1 MRKELKKT
9 AVALLLAV
17 ATVFTLLISGGIGIS
32 AKDEYVFFESFEN
45 GKGNWITPGGGSR
58 TDLSTEQASDGTNSI
73 KITDEGSNHT
83 GNFRSPKIVG
93 LYKGKYHDIL
103 VDVYNDSGNATVY
116 VEFWNGTT
124 IDHYNLSN
132 RINNV
137 SSTATV
143 TGKWTTV
150 TFKVSVPD
158 EATATTILLYSRK
171 TNKGVMYFDNIRI
184 KAESEDTQQTIL
196 DLDAKTESYP
206 RLYFTASELNTLK
219 GLKSETT
226 ANACGF
232 TGSKTVEALLAE
244 ADGLLTKSSFQ
255 MTYYSTTPVTFTIPF
270 TEKHFTSPPT
280 GYSGSNYP
288 YWQEMGNQMKDMMQ
302 TLSLAYSLTGETK
315 YADRAIALMTSL
327 CAWSTW
333 TEHPMVNRTS
343 LETGYFTVGVAT
355 VYDMCYDR
363 LTDTQKTAAV
373 TALKEKGLSQLYADL
388 SAFTDHNYYVNKAT
402 ALAIG
407 SCLVLDKDDD
417 AKKYL
422 SRAYEY
428 IDWYLKERVSS
439 ESQEGL
445 SYTSYSM
452 DLISA
457 ALDCVKRVTGDTKL
471 MSSEYMDTAFVWAVM
486 SAENGN
492 GYGPDIS
499 DVYNNT
505 YFYTTA
511 CVMNREQ
518 GNALAG
524 WYVSTRN
531 FEVTDFNRIVYYCK
545 DMKIESPKAYT
556 ERTGFNL
563 MRGIIPNVGWGVLRT
578 GWERK
583 DMTLVCVANNSS
595 QGHSHFDQNS
605 FVLSLGSGWLLG
617 DPGYQDYG
625 GGYKSDYTLSYGHST
640 VYVDGK
646 SQDYKGKGT
655 LKNMIDASSYSYL
668 LGSAGGAYKS
678 LSEFDR
684 SFIMVNHSGASY
696 YVIADDLV
704 SADTTAH
711 EYSWVLNAEN
721 ITLVRTVNSDGSIGS
736 LSKGKSM
743 NDDKFVLSGQ
753 GGSVKVSFDSKA
765 DITYGAW
772 NDVGSL
778 VTVNGGAKSVAD
790 SFCAVI
796 SPINGHSNSENIAIA
811 PTVTESFTNDTQ
823 NGVRVSYGELS
834 DLILLSKKMGVNAA
848 GFVCDGSSASL
859 FGINGEGYNGYSA
872 TDATSLVYNGTTLL
886 ETSAPV
892 SASIHFDTGEC
903 VIAGEKGTTVR
914 FYLPNG
920 AEGYDVDAD
929 GYCTVELTGDKTTIN
944 INKSEN
950 NGAEETT
957 ETTDEGEETKNGKAW
972 IIVLSVVVAVVLVGG
987 GITAAV
993 ITVKKKKNKVS

>member
-9 AVALLLAV
+9 AVALLLTV
-17 ATVFTLLISGGIGIS
+17 ATVFTLLISSSVGIL

-45 GKGNWITPGGGSR
+45 GKGNWTNPGGGSR
-58 TDLSTEQASDGTNSI
+58 TDLSTEQASDGNNSI
-73 KITDEGSNHT
+73 KITDEGSNYT
-83 GNFRSPKIVG
+83 GNFRSPKIEG
-93 LYKGKYHDIL
+93 LEKGKYYDIL

-150 TFKVSVPD
+150 TFKVSVPE
-158 EATATTILLYSRK
+158 EATATTILLYSGK
-171 TNKGVMYFDNIRI
+171 TNKGIMYFDNIRI
-184 KAESEDTQQTIL
+184 KAESEDTQQNLL
-196 DLDAKTESYP
+196 DLEAKTEAYP
-206 RLYFTASELNTLK
+206 RLYFTADELNTLK

-232 TGSKTVEALLAE
+232 TGSKTVASLIAE
-244 ADGLLTKSSFQ
+244 ADTLLEKDSFQ

-302 TLSLAYSLTGETK
+302 TLSLAYSLTGEAK

-363 LTDTQKTAAV
+363 LTDAQKTAAV
-373 TALKEKGLSQLYADL
+373 KALEEKGLSQLYADL

-407 SCLVLDKDDD
+407 SCLVLDKDED

-452 DLISA
+452 DLISS
-457 ALDCVKRVTGDTKL
+457 ALDCIKRVTGDTKL

-499 DVYNNT
+499 DVYSTT
-505 YFYTTA
+505 YFYITA

-524 WYVSTRN
+524 WYISTRN

-545 DMKIESPKAYT
+545 NMRTESPDEYT
-556 ERTGFNL
+556 ARTGFNL
-563 MRGIIPNVGWGVLRT
+563 TRGIIPNVGWGVLRT
-578 GWERK
+578 GWGRK

-595 QGHSHFDQNS
+595 QGHSHYDQNS

-625 GGYKSDYTLSYGHST
+625 GGFKSDYTLSYGHST

-655 LKNMIDASSYSYL
+655 LKNMIDSSAYSYL

-721 ITLVRTVNSDGSIGS
+721 ITLLRTVNSDGSIGS
-736 LSKGKSM
+736 LLKGKSM

-753 GGSVKVSFDSKA
+753 GGSVKVSFDTKA
-765 DITYGAW
+765 DISYGSW

-778 VTVNGGAKSVAD
+778 ITVSSGEKAASD

-796 SPINGHSNSENIAIA
+796 APINGHAGSENIAVA
-811 PTVTESFTNDTQ
+811 PTVSESFTSAKQ
-823 NGVRVSYGELS
+823 NGVRVAYGELS
-834 DLILLSKKMGVNAA
+834 DLVLVSKATGVSAV
-848 GFVCDGSSASL
+848 GLVSDGTSASL
-859 FGINGEGYNGYSA
+859 FGISGESYNGYSA
-872 TDATSLVYNGTTLL
+872 TDAKALTYNGTNLI
-886 ETSAPV
+886 EADAPI

-903 VIAGEKGTTVR
+903 VLSGEKGTTVK
-914 FYLPNG
+914 FYLPSG

-929 GYCTVELTGDKTTIN
+929 GYCTVELTGDKTTIA
-944 INKSEN
+944 INKIEN
-950 NGAEETT
+950 NGSEDSSPTIDEE
-957 ETTDEGEETKNGKAW
+957 EPKGN
-972 IIVLSVVVAVVLVGG
+972 SVVVIVLVTLIAVALVGG
-987 GITAAV
+987 GLAV
-993 ITVKKKKNKVS
+993 AIIIVKKKNKDTF